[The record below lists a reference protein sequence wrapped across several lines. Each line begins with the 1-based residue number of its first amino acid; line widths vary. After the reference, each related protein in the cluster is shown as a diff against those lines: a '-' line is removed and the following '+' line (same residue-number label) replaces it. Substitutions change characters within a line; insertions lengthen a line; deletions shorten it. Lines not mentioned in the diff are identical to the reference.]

1 MDTELRTVFG
11 RTLVCLALG
20 VLIGVTTA
28 ERTHADETADPVVK
42 IKAFCID
49 FNWGPGG
56 PNGFAAPG
64 LWADADP
71 AEHVRWYKD
80 LGANTIQTFCVS
92 CNGYAWYKGGVVPEQ
107 PGLESDFLR
116 EVIKLG
122 HEEGMKVMGYFCVG
136 ANTLWGKSHPDLSYG
151 IPSNPHIPFT
161 TEYLD
166 YLCGSIRDALT
177 ETDIDGFMIDW
188 MWNTGGKW
196 LECER
201 KMYSELF
208 SEPFPGKESVDEDK
222 MIEFHRRAIDRCWS
236 RIRAAAKSVKP
247 DCIIWLSCHE
257 LNNPQ
262 VVGSKMFREVDWLM
276 NEHPDP
282 SLLEAARNAV
292 GPHTQIV
299 QCLCGWGSQHDA
311 AKVINDPRYKDVGFY
326 GFAKPDETSLPPIT
340 RSKDGELT
348 GNARNIE
355 TMRKAFR
362 TE

>member
-1 MDTELRTVFG
+1 MVMELTTVFG

-20 VLIGVTTA
+20 VLIEVAAA
-28 ERTHADETADPVVK
+28 ERANAEETADPGGK

-71 AEHVRWYKD
+71 EKHVRWYKD

-107 PGLESDFLR
+107 PGLKSDFLR
-116 EVIKLG
+116 EVVKLG

-136 ANTLWGKSHPDLSYG
+136 ANTLWGKTRPELSYG

-166 YLCGSIRDALT
+166 YLCASIKDALAK
-177 ETDIDGFMIDW
+177 TDIDGFMIDW
-188 MWNTGGKW
+188 VFNTGGKW
-196 LECER
+196 LDCEK
-201 KMYSELF
+201 KMYEELF
-208 SEPFPGKESVDEDK
+208 SEPFPGIESIDEAK
-222 MIEFHRRAIDRCWS
+222 TLEFHRRAVERCWS
-236 RIRAAAKSVKP
+236 RIRATAKSVKP
-247 DCIIWLSCHE
+247 DCVIWLSCHE

-262 VVGSKMFREVDWLM
+262 VAGSTMFREIDWLM

-282 SLLEAARNAV
+282 SLLEAARKVV

-299 QCLCGWGSQHDA
+299 QCLCGWGDQHDA
-311 AKVINDPRYKDVGFY
+311 AKVINDPPYKDVGFY
-326 GFAKPDETSLPPIT
+326 GFARPDKTSFPPIT

-348 GNARNIE
+348 GNAKNIE
-355 TMRKAFR
+355 IMREAFR
-362 TE
+362 AE